1 MNRELHECGVI
12 SGLYR
17 YPVKSMRGESLS
29 EAHLDWHG
37 LDGDR
42 RYAFVR
48 QGANS
53 GFPWFTGRDLSQLL
67 LYTPRFL
74 KPQDL
79 KQSSIVV
86 ATPTGHDLPLEAPE
100 LAEELQQAY
109 GQAISLFKLGRGA
122 YDSQVL
128 SLMSTASVA
137 ALGESAGMNLGSSRF
152 RQNILIET
160 HDGRPFQEEEWLDRV
175 LVFGADLNGP
185 RIRLNRRIIRCV
197 MINIDPHTA
206 ERDARVLKTVAQTRD
221 NYAGVYA
228 SVERPGAIRL
238 GDPVSVLP

>member
-1 MNRELHECGVI
+1 MNREFHECGVI

-74 KPQDL
+74 QPQDL

-86 ATPTGHDLPLEAPE
+86 ATPTGHDLPLEGPE
-100 LAEELQQAY
+100 LAEELQQAC
-109 GQAISLFKLGRGA
+109 GQAIFLFKLGCGA

-128 SLMSTASVA
+128 SLMSTARVA

-160 HDGRPFQEEEWLDRV
+160 RDGRPFQEEEWLDRV
-175 LVFGADLNGP
+175 LAFGPDLDGP

-206 ERDARVLKTVAQTRD
+206 ERDARVLKTVAQSRD
-221 NYAGVYA
+221 NGAGIYA
-228 SVERPGAIRL
+228 SVERPGTIRV
-238 GDPVSVLP
+238 GDPVSVLL

>member
-1 MNRELHECGVI
+1 MNREFHECGVI

-74 KPQDL
+74 QPQDL

-86 ATPTGHDLPLEAPE
+86 ATPTGHDLPLEGPE
-100 LAEELQQAY
+100 LAEELQQAC
-109 GQAISLFKLGRGA
+109 GQAIFLFKLGRGA

-160 HDGRPFQEEEWLDRV
+160 RDGRPFQEEEWLDRV
-175 LVFGADLNGP
+175 LAFGPDLDGP

-206 ERDARVLKTVAQTRD
+206 ERDARVLKTVAQSRD
-221 NYAGVYA
+221 NGAGIYA
-228 SVERPGAIRL
+228 SVERPGTIRV
-238 GDPVSVLP
+238 GDPVSVLL

>member
-1 MNRELHECGVI
+1 MNREFHECGVI

-74 KPQDL
+74 QPQDL

-100 LAEELQQAY
+100 LAEELQQAC
-109 GQAISLFKLGRGA
+109 GQAIFLFKLGRGA

-160 HDGRPFQEEEWLDRV
+160 RDGRPFQEEEWLDRV
-175 LVFGADLNGP
+175 LAFGPDLDGP

-206 ERDARVLKTVAQTRD
+206 ERDARVLKTVAQSRD
-221 NYAGVYA
+221 NGAGIYA
-228 SVERPGAIRL
+228 SVERSGTIRV
-238 GDPVSVLP
+238 GDPVSVLL

>member
-1 MNRELHECGVI
+1 MNREFHECGVI

-74 KPQDL
+74 QPQDL

-86 ATPTGHDLPLEAPE
+86 ATPTGHDLPLEGPE
-100 LAEELQQAY
+100 LAEELQQAC
-109 GQAISLFKLGRGA
+109 GQAIFLFKLGRGA

-160 HDGRPFQEEEWLDRV
+160 RDGRPFQEEEWLDRV
-175 LVFGADLNGP
+175 LAFGPDLDGP

-206 ERDARVLKTVAQTRD
+206 ERDARVLKTVAQSRD
-221 NYAGVYA
+221 NGAGIYA
-228 SVERPGAIRL
+228 SVERSGTIRV
-238 GDPVSVLP
+238 GDPVSVLL

>member
-1 MNRELHECGVI
+1 MNRELNECGVI
-12 SGLYR
+12 SGLHR

-29 EAHLDWHG
+29 EAYLSWHG

-74 KPQDL
+74 RSQDPR
-79 KQSSIVV
+79 QSPIVV

-100 LAEELQQAY
+100 LIEELKRAC
-109 GQAISLFKLGRGA
+109 GQDIFLFRMGRGA
-122 YDSQVL
+122 HDSEVL

-137 ALGESAGMNLGSSRF
+137 ALGESAGMNLESGRF

-160 HDGRPFQEEEWLDRV
+160 RDGRPFQEEGWLGRTLV
-175 LVFGADLNGP
+175 LGPNPDGP
-185 RIRLNRRIIRCV
+185 RIRLNRRISRCV
-197 MINIDPHTA
+197 MINIHPHTA
-206 ERDARVLKTVAQTRD
+206 ERDARVLKTVAQSRD
-221 NYAGVYA
+221 NCAGTYA
-228 SVERPGAIRL
+228 SVERPGPIRV
-238 GDPVSVLP
+238 GDPVSLLL